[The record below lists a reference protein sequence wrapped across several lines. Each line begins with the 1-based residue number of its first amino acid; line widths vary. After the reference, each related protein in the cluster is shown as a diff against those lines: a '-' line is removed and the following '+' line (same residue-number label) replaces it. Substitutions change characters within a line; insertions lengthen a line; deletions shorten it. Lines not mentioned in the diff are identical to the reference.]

1 MKGGDG
7 RLTVKTTLK
16 ARSDSMT
23 EPTLRAGRAAA
34 LAFGA
39 LLILPLAPAPAAAQ
53 NPPAPQAGAP
63 MAPRIRQ
70 LHQALHITPAQEPD
84 FRAFVDAMRSNEA
97 TMRAVIQQRP
107 ASANTN
113 AVESLRFEQRFFS
126 AQAAG
131 LQRLIGPF
139 ARLYAA
145 LSPAQKATANRIFLA
160 RPKPPGG
167 R

>member
-1 MKGGDG
+1 M
-7 RLTVKTTLK
+7 TV
-16 ARSDSMT
+16 
-23 EPTLRAGRAAA
+23 PTSRAGRAAA

-39 LLILPLAPAPAAAQ
+39 LFVLPLAMSPAAAQ
-53 NPPAPQAGAP
+53 SPPAARAGQPPAGAP
-63 MAPRIRQ
+63 MEPRIRQ
-70 LHQALHITPAQEPD
+70 LHQLLHITPAQEPD
-84 FRAFVDAMRSNEA
+84 FRAFVSAMQANEA
-97 TMRAVIQQRP
+97 TMHTVIQQRP

-126 AQAAG
+126 AQAEG

-145 LSPAQKATANRIFLA
+145 MSPAQKQTANRIFLA
-160 RPKPPGG
+160 HPKAPGK

>member
-1 MKGGDG
+1 
-7 RLTVKTTLK
+7 
-16 ARSDSMT
+16 MT
-23 EPTLRAGRAAA
+23 EPTPRAGRAAA

-39 LLILPLAPAPAAAQ
+39 LFVLPLAMSPAAAQ

-63 MAPRIRQ
+63 VEPRIRQ
-70 LHQALHITPAQEPD
+70 LHQLLHITPAQEPD
-84 FRAFVDAMRSNEA
+84 FRAFVSAMQGNEA
-97 TMRAVIQQRP
+97 TMRTVIQQRP

-126 AQAAG
+126 AQAEG

-145 LSPAQKATANRIFLA
+145 MSPAQKQTANRLFLA
-160 RPKPPGG
+160 HPKPPGK